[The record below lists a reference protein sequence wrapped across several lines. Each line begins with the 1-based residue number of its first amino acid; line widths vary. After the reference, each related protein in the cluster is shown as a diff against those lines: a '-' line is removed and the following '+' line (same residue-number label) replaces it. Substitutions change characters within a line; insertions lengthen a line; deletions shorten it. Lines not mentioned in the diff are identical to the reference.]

1 MEFTEAILHLF
12 LSLSRTPMVWFSIW
26 LLYKY
31 SWFSEGCF
39 RRWELR
45 FEKLLFGGHS
55 SKALQWVRSGFC
67 LGYLRGRSF
76 PPKMPSFP
84 PKNVGAKCNIVRT
97 WSRLKN
103 KIKYHCNI
111 NSKLSLKMHQIASQ
125 RIFISKNF
133 RGSMPPD
140 PPRKLMA
147 FGHSGL
153 LPQTINPR

>member
-31 SWFSEGCF
+31 SWFSEGWF

-111 NSKLSLKMHQIASQ
+111 SQNWVSKCTRLHLSAYSFQK
-125 RIFISKNF
+125 ISGGACF
-133 RGSMPPD
+133 RTPLGSSWPSPTRD
-140 PPRKLMA
+140 FSPKR
-147 FGHSGL
+147 
-153 LPQTINPR
+153 